1 MGLLACAVT
10 LLLAGVVIGRITTRS
25 GVDQVYLRNSE
36 PSPSPS
42 KTSGSPLR
50 QRPPLDHVARAGG
63 PPPLTRSAPPT
74 RPPTRKPSNM
84 IDGSDGGSQWNT
96 FGPGY
101 GDDPGVLG
109 GDQGG
114 DGAGGAAL
122 SGLEAELVRLANAER
137 RKRGCAPM
145 RIDKRL
151 VRSARLHSQEMAA
164 SNTFEHSSPNGRS
177 VWDRMEAAGYHNGGA
192 ENIARGYQTARE
204 AIEGWMASSG
214 HRRNILNCSLIATGV
229 GVDLGPG
236 GPWWTQDFGY
246 S

>member
-10 LLLAGVVIGRITTRS
+10 LVLAGVVIGRVTTKS

-36 PSPSPS
+36 PSPS
-42 KTSGSPLR
+42 KTSDSSPR
-50 QRPPLDHVARAGG
+50 HRPPLDHVARAEG
-63 PPPLTRSAPPT
+63 PSSLARSAPPT

-84 IDGSDGGSQWNT
+84 IDGSYGGSQWNT

-101 GDDPGVLG
+101 DGESGTLG
-109 GDQGG
+109 GDRGG
-114 DGAGGAAL
+114 DGAGAAVL
-122 SGLEAELVRLANAER
+122 SGLEAEVIRLANAER

-145 RIDKRL
+145 RVDKRL
-151 VRSARLHSQEMAA
+151 VRSARLHSREMAA
-164 SNTFEHSSPNGRS
+164 SNTFEHSSPDGRS
-177 VWDRMEAAGYHNGGA
+177 PWARMEAAGYLNGGA

-214 HRRNILNCSLIATGV
+214 HRHNILNCGLVATGV

>member
-10 LLLAGVVIGRITTRS
+10 LVLAGVVIGRITSRS

-42 KTSGSPLR
+42 ESAGASPR
-50 QRPPLDHVARAGG
+50 YRPPLDHVARAEE
-63 PPPLTRSAPPT
+63 PPLARSTPLA
-74 RPPTRKPSNM
+74 RPPVRKPSNM
-84 IDGSDGGSQWNT
+84 IDPSDGGSQWNT
-96 FGPGY
+96 FGPGT
-101 GDDPGVLG
+101 
-109 GDQGG
+109 GDQYDRPGGGGGG
-114 DGAGGAAL
+114 DGQGAAL
-122 SGLEAELVRLANAER
+122 SALESEVIRLANAER

-145 RIDKRL
+145 RVDARL
-151 VRSARLHSQEMAA
+151 VRSARLHSREMAV
-164 SNTFEHSSPNGRS
+164 SNTFDHYSPDGRS
-177 VWDRMEAAGYHNGGA
+177 PWKRMEAAGYRDGGA
-192 ENIARGYQTARE
+192 ENIARGYLTAGE

-214 HRRNILNCSLIATGV
+214 HRRNILNCSLVATGV